1 MKNYKG
7 YYIDGVI
14 FNSKSEIDAFIKKQA
29 IENYKMLC
37 TMFADKPSMELCAIM
52 GSKADYLH
60 DVCGLS
66 YAEIE
71 DIEIEAIKAA

>member
-1 MKNYKG
+1 MKKYRG

-14 FNSKSEIDAFIKKQA
+14 FHSESEIDAFIKKQA
-29 IENYKMLC
+29 IEHYKMLC
-37 TMFADKPSMELCAIM
+37 AMFANKPSIELSVMMCD
-52 GSKADYLH
+52 KADYLH
-60 DVCGLS
+60 NVLGLS